1 MTDKLTETREE
12 LDAAFKS
19 FHRQR
24 DLSVARFQTCAD
36 VERIYHKAA
45 AHLARE
51 LVPMPYA
58 ERLDCQPQKW
68 VVNVL
73 FDRLRIDTFHL
84 LRCVGGHCID
94 EAEASGIGKIP
105 PTLQEIEQQAAALR
119 QLKSVSNKF
128 TRHEDADGLRVIEME
143 EVRWSLR

>member
-1 MTDKLTETREE
+1 VTDKLTETREE

-119 QLKSVSNKF
+119 LAKSVSNKF

>member
-45 AHLARE
+45 AHLERD
-51 LVPMPYA
+51 LLPMPYA
-58 ERLDCQPQKW
+58 DRLDCEPQKW

-73 FDRLRIDTFHL
+73 FDRLRIDAFHL

-94 EAEASGIGKIP
+94 EAEALGVGKIP

-119 QLKSVSNKF
+119 LAKSVSNKF

>member
-24 DLSVARFQTCAD
+24 DLSVARFQACAD

-45 AHLARE
+45 AHLERD
-51 LVPMPYA
+51 LVQMPYA
-58 ERLDCQPQKW
+58 DRLDCEPQKW

-94 EAEASGIGKIP
+94 EAEALGVGKIP

-119 QLKSVSNKF
+119 LAKSVSNKF

>member
-24 DLSVARFQTCAD
+24 DLSVARLQTCAD

-45 AHLARE
+45 AHLSRE
-51 LVPMPYA
+51 IVAMPYA

-105 PTLQEIEQQAAALR
+105 PTLQEIEQQSAALR
-119 QLKSVSNKF
+119 LAKSVSNKF

>member
-1 MTDKLTETREE
+1 VTDKLTETREE

-24 DLSVARFQTCAD
+24 DLSVARLQTCAD

-58 ERLDCQPQKW
+58 ERLDCEPQKW

-119 QLKSVSNKF
+119 LAKSVSNKF

>member
-1 MTDKLTETREE
+1 MTDKLTETRDE

-24 DLSVARFQTCAD
+24 DLSVARLQTCAD

-58 ERLDCQPQKW
+58 ERLDCEPQKW

-119 QLKSVSNKF
+119 LAKSVSNKF

>member
-24 DLSVARFQTCAD
+24 DLSVARLQTCAD

-45 AHLARE
+45 AHLSRE
-51 LVPMPYA
+51 IVAMPYA

-94 EAEASGIGKIP
+94 EAEALGVGKIP
-105 PTLQEIEQQAAALR
+105 PTLQEIEQHERQHSQLHGDVLIFLPGERDIRDLALALR
-119 QLKSVSNKF
+119 KQ
-128 TRHEDADGLRVIEME
+128 EQ
-143 EVRWSLR
+143 SLD

>member
-24 DLSVARFQTCAD
+24 DLSVARLQTCAD

-45 AHLARE
+45 AHLSRE
-51 LVPMPYA
+51 IVAMPYA
-58 ERLDCQPQKW
+58 ERLDCQPQMW

-94 EAEASGIGKIP
+94 EAEALGVGKIP
-105 PTLQEIEQQAAALR
+105 PTLQEIEQHAAALR
-119 QLKSVSNKF
+119 LAKSVSNKF

-143 EVRWSLR
+143 EVRWSLH